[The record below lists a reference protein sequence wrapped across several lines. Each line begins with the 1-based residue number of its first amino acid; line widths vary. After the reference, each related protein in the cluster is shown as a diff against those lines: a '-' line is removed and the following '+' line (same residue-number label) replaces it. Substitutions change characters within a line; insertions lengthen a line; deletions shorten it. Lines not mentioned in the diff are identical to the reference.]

1 MRTLRPRG
9 TETKNDGADPGR
21 EDGAIMRRSAV
32 FVAPTASVEKLPI
45 GGGEILRELLG
56 CRDIC
61 TGRQHAHAVGPTA
74 SQMDWG
80 PHFGRS
86 TSQGAL
92 SRIHNRLATDSL
104 TLSASGF
111 PRRSSGE
118 DLAVNNVSDV
128 WRALFRRAVF
138 GRFQARRR
146 WREVSSAQFD
156 AFLRTYPRSLEQ
168 RHPIC
173 RKSAHRE
180 WMDAS
185 LGSWPANAVAKA
197 WTRGRSRGYQIR
209 SA

>member
-1 MRTLRPRG
+1 
-9 TETKNDGADPGR
+9 
-21 EDGAIMRRSAV
+21 MRRSTV

-45 GGGEILRELLG
+45 ERGEILRELLG
-56 CRDIC
+56 RRDVC
-61 TGRQHAHAVGPTA
+61 TGRQHAHAVGHHS

-92 SRIHNRLATDSL
+92 SRIHNRLATNFL

-111 PRRSSGE
+111 RRGSSEEG
-118 DLAVNNVSDV
+118 LALNNVSDV
-128 WRALFRRAVF
+128 WRALFRRAVV

-168 RHPIC
+168 RHPSC

-180 WMDAS
+180 WTDPT

-197 WTRGRSRGYQIR
+197 WTHGRSRGYQIR